1 MIPYT
6 TVVSFSLSI
15 NSSSFLQ
22 PYDTATAA
30 GQCYLLS
37 KLPTSQSRKYCIA
50 QCFCQSN
57 SLLLLYQ
64 MYMDSV
70 ALYPNLYPNLP
81 KQNIVHWNHLLLAH
95 EEKSFCFRNHK
106 ININNFSF
114 YIRKSQQ
121 KSKGTSRLKSSLNFM
136 QVLFYF

>member
-30 GQCYLLS
+30 EAMLS
-37 KLPTSQSRKYCIA
+37 FKQLPTSQSRKYCIA

-70 ALYPNLYPNLP
+70 ALYPNLP
-81 KQNIVHWNHLLLAH
+81 KYSA
-95 EEKSFCFRNHK
+95 
-106 ININNFSF
+106 
-114 YIRKSQQ
+114 
-121 KSKGTSRLKSSLNFM
+121 LKSSFVSSRINNRSVSVIIKSTLIILVFIYVKVNKN
-136 QVLFYF
+136 QRELLG

>member
-22 PYDTATAA
+22 QYDTATAA

-37 KLPTSQSRKYCIA
+37 KLPTSQSRKYCIT

-57 SLLLLYQ
+57 SLLLFYQ

-70 ALYPNLYPNLP
+70 ALYPNLP
-81 KQNIVHWNHLLLAH
+81 KYSA
-95 EEKSFCFRNHK
+95 
-106 ININNFSF
+106 
-114 YIRKSQQ
+114 
-121 KSKGTSRLKSSLNFM
+121 LKSSFVSSRRNNRSVSVIIKSPLIILVFIYAKVNKN
-136 QVLFYF
+136 QRELLG

>member
-30 GQCYLLS
+30 EAMLS
-37 KLPTSQSRKYCIA
+37 FKQLPTSQSRKYCIA
-50 QCFCQSN
+50 QCFFCQSN
-57 SLLLLYQ
+57 SLLLFYQ

-70 ALYPNLYPNLP
+70 ALYPNLP
-81 KQNIVHWNHLLLAH
+81 KYSA
-95 EEKSFCFRNHK
+95 
-106 ININNFSF
+106 
-114 YIRKSQQ
+114 
-121 KSKGTSRLKSSLNFM
+121 LKSSFVSSRRNNRSVSVIIKSTLIIL
-136 QVLFYF
+136 LFIYVKVNKNQRELLG